1 MNGQVFTLDDEPCTR
16 CTCQLGEVSCER
28 IPCQW
33 ACADPTLLFGDCCS
47 SCPEFLLA
55 AEERQGPAPLGRL
68 ELGKAARS
76 PRGDATAPVNCSSCP
91 GPPPA
96 PPARPALPLLQLLLG
111 TNVSDTQTSRA
122 ESSGA
127 PASTSP
133 SPGPGPGP
141 EGTSPGEPGDSQ
153 PPALSPGAS
162 TPPPAPPGAPWPPP
176 VTPEGPVSASGT
188 RTAARRP
195 TTLLAEASALSTPHS
210 GPSETSTLP
219 LRPRRPARPAS
230 RLPAAPA
237 AARARSRQHPEETPN
252 DGEAIL

>member
-33 ACADPTLLFGDCCS
+33 ACADPTLLSGDCCS
-47 SCPEFLLA
+47 SCPEFLFA
-55 AEERQGPAPLGRL
+55 AEEGQGPARLGRL
-68 ELGKAARS
+68 ESGKGARS
-76 PRGDATAPVNCSSCP
+76 PRGDAAAPVNCSSCP
-91 GPPPA
+91 GPPAA

-111 TNVSDTQTSRA
+111 TNLSDTQTSRA
-122 ESSGA
+122 EPSGA

-133 SPGPGPGP
+133 SAGP
-141 EGTSPGEPGDSQ
+141 EGASPGEPGDSQ
-153 PPALSPGAS
+153 PRALSPGAS

-176 VTPEGPVSASGT
+176 VTPAGPVSASSGT
-188 RTAARRP
+188 RTAARWP
-195 TTLLAEASALSTPHS
+195 ATPLAEASALSTPHS

-219 LRPRRPARPAS
+219 LRPRTPARPAS

-237 AARARSRQHPEETPN
+237 AATRARSRQPLGETPKEE
-252 DGEAIL
+252 EAVV

>member
-47 SCPEFLLA
+47 SCPELLFA
-55 AEERQGPAPLGRL
+55 AGERQGPAPRGRL
-68 ELGKAARS
+68 ELGKAARN
-76 PRGDATAPVNCSSCP
+76 PRGHATGPVNCSSCP

-111 TNVSDTQTSRA
+111 TNLSDTQTSRA
-122 ESSGA
+122 EPSGA
-127 PASTSP
+127 PAASTSP
-133 SPGPGPGP
+133 APGP
-141 EGTSPGEPGDSQ
+141 EGPSPAEPGASQ
-153 PPALSPGAS
+153 PPPLSPGAS

-195 TTLLAEASALSTPHS
+195 ATLLAEASALSTPHA

-219 LRPRRPARPAS
+219 LRPRKPARPAS

-237 AARARSRQHPEETPN
+237 ARSRQPPGETPKEE
-252 DGEAIL
+252 EAIL